1 MQKREGY
8 KVILIVYNKIMEFSL
23 SAKNSPYCSTV
34 LGRLGAAASE
44 DAAVSDLFAALNKET
59 TPSAAEFTVLP
70 CELDD
75 PLGESRIS
83 ATGRLFRQYKNRALL
98 KVTGECFSHCRYCIY
113 RTHEETA
120 ISTDELK
127 EACAFLAE
135 HAEIIEII
143 ISGGDP
149 LALSDAD
156 LARIFEEIRAVRPGM
171 LIRLCTRAPVHAPER
186 ITRETLAMFRRFR
199 PFWLVPQINH
209 PAEISARWAPEA
221 QKCLL
226 SIVDAGIPVQ
236 SDTLLLKGVNDT
248 PVSLVEL
255 FTLLVHLGIK
265 PGYLYQPGLAKGTG
279 HFRVT
284 LSEGLKLYNQ
294 LKKELSDLALP
305 DYVVDL
311 PGGGGL
317 VNVPATRFA
326 REGDSW
332 KVTDSSGKNWFYPV

>member
-1 MQKREGY
+1 
-8 KVILIVYNKIMEFSL
+8 MEFSL
-23 SAKNSPYCSTV
+23 SAKNSPYSASV

-44 DAAVSDLFAALNKET
+44 DASISDLFAALNKET
-59 TPSAAEFTVLP
+59 TPSAAEQNILP

-75 PLGESRIS
+75 PLGE
-83 ATGRLFRQYKNRALL
+83 AGFAVTGRLIHQYRNRALL

-120 ISTDELK
+120 ITEEELQ

-135 HAEIIEII
+135 HGEIIEII

-149 LALSDAD
+149 LTLGDAV
-156 LARIFEEIRAVRPGM
+156 LAHVFEEVRKVRPGM
-171 LIRLCTRAPVHAPER
+171 LFRLCTRSPVHSPER
-186 ITRETLAMFRRFR
+186 ITRETLALFRRFR
-199 PFWLVPQINH
+199 PLWLVPQINH
-209 PAEISARWAPEA
+209 TAEISARWAPEA
-221 QKCLL
+221 QRCLL
-226 SIVDAGIPVQ
+226 SVVDAGIPVQ
-236 SDTLLLKGVNDT
+236 SDTLLLKGVNDNAA
-248 PVSLVEL
+248 SLIEL

-305 DYVVDL
+305 ECVVEL

-326 REGDSW
+326 REGDFW
-332 KVTDSSGKNWFYPV
+332 KVTDASGKSWFYPV

>member
-1 MQKREGY
+1 
-8 KVILIVYNKIMEFSL
+8 MEFSL
-23 SAKNSPYCSTV
+23 SAKISPYCSSV

-44 DAAVSDLFAALNKET
+44 DSAVANLFAAMNKET
-59 TPSAAEFTVLP
+59 TPSAAESNELP

-75 PLGESRIS
+75 PLGE
-83 ATGRLFRQYKNRALL
+83 AGFAVTERLFRQYRNRALL
-98 KVTGECFSHCRYCIY
+98 KITGGCFSNCRYCIY

-120 ISTDELK
+120 ISEEELK

-135 HAEIIEII
+135 HNEIIEII

-149 LALSDAD
+149 LTLGDD
-156 LARIFEEIRAVRPGM
+156 VLAHVFEAVRAVRPGM
-171 LIRLCTRAPVHAPER
+171 LIRLCTRAPVHAPDR

-199 PFWLVPQINH
+199 PLWLVPQINH
-209 PAEISARWAPEA
+209 TAEISARWAPEA

-226 SIVDAGIPVQ
+226 SVVDAGIPVQ
-236 SDTLLLKGVNDT
+236 SDTLLLKGVNDDAA
-248 PVSLVEL
+248 SLVEL

-284 LSEGLKLYNQ
+284 LADGLKLYNQ

-305 DYVVDL
+305 EYVVDL

-317 VNVPATRFA
+317 VNIPATRFA
-326 REGDSW
+326 REGDFW
-332 KVTDSSGKNWFYPV
+332 KVTDPAGKTWLYPV